1 MSARSKDVINVKE
14 FKPTLGMEK
23 WLDTQVELKSD
34 VVVDIAQKAD
44 MTRNSWYEWLKKP
57 GFEDWYYA
65 EYDKRIRR
73 YRPRLDAIGM
83 RESEKGS
90 YNHWKDM
97 QRFAGRADKPQE
109 SNVQVN
115 ILNAIAEQKKKYD
128 L

>member
-1 MSARSKDVINVKE
+1 MFSKDVIKVE
-14 FKPTLGMEK
+14 VFKPRPAQEK
-23 WLDTQVELKSD
+23 WLDVAIELKTDSPTE
-34 VVVDIAQKAD
+34 ISTGARLQKS
-44 MTRNSWYEWLKKP
+44 NWYNWLKEP

-83 RESEKGS
+83 KESEKGS

-97 QRFAGRADKPQE
+97 QKFAGRVEQPQG

>member
-1 MSARSKDVINVKE
+1 MFSKDVIKVE
-14 FKPTLGMEK
+14 VFKPRPAQEK
-23 WLDTQVELKSD
+23 WLDVQVDLKTDSPTEISR
-34 VVVDIAQKAD
+34 VAQLDKS
-44 MTRNSWYEWLKKP
+44 NWYKWLEEP
-57 GFEDWYYA
+57 GFEDWYFEAY
-65 EYDKRIRR
+65 EKKIRR

-83 RESEKGS
+83 KESEKGS

-97 QRFAGRADKPQE
+97 QKFAGRVEQPAG